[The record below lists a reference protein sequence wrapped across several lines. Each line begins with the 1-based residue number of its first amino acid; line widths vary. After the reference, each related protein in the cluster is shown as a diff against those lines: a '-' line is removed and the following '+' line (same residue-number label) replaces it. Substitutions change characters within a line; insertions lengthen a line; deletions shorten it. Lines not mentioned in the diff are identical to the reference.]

1 MLNINGHNANRW
13 LITLGA
19 AVAISGVLAVGGLAL
34 ASMDDGLGKVRVVIT
49 MDGES
54 IYNKELPIESDAQ
67 PILDDDLSQISF
79 RATSQSN
86 AGGLLISGDVRQIDI
101 GTRVRIDP
109 IPNIEHEISSAR
121 VSVSHSQLTS
131 MRRIEHSDQPGD
143 YYEEPQI
150 STVSTSEVVALQQGK
165 ESHLGMGVPGAD
177 RAEFK
182 ITLALVN

>member
-1 MLNINGHNANRW
+1 M
-13 LITLGA
+13 
-19 AVAISGVLAVGGLAL
+19 
-34 ASMDDGLGKVRVVIT
+34 
-49 MDGES
+49 
-54 IYNKELPIESDAQ
+54 
-67 PILDDDLSQISF
+67 
-79 RATSQSN
+79 
-86 AGGLLISGDVRQIDI
+86 ISGDVRQNDI

-182 ITLALVN
+182 TPWHWSIRHWGLASARTAVAWLREKPHGVDNED

>member
-1 MLNINGHNANRW
+1 MLNINGYNANRW

-19 AVAISGVLAVGGLAL
+19 AVAISGVLAVGVLAL

-49 MDGES
+49 MGGET

-67 PILDDDLSQISF
+67 PILDDDLSQIRF
-79 RATSQSN
+79 RGTSQSN
-86 AGGLLISGDVRQIDI
+86 AGGLVIAGDVSQIDV
-101 GTRVRIDP
+101 GTKVRIDP
-109 IPNIEHEISSAR
+109 LPNIEHEVSSAR
-121 VSVSHSQLTS
+121 VSVSHSQLTG

-150 STVSTSEVVALQQGK
+150 STVSTSEMVTLQQGK
-165 ESHLGMGVPGAD
+165 ESYLGMGVPGAD

>member
-1 MLNINGHNANRW
+1 M
-13 LITLGA
+13 
-19 AVAISGVLAVGGLAL
+19 
-34 ASMDDGLGKVRVVIT
+34 
-49 MDGES
+49 
-54 IYNKELPIESDAQ
+54 
-67 PILDDDLSQISF
+67 
-79 RATSQSN
+79 
-86 AGGLLISGDVRQIDI
+86 ISGDVRQNDI

-165 ESHLGMGVPGAD
+165 ESHLGMGVPAPIAQSSKHLGTGQLGIGALHQP
-177 RAEFK
+177 EQQ
-182 ITLALVN
+182 

>member
-49 MDGES
+49 MGGES

-79 RATSQSN
+79 RGTSQSN
-86 AGGLLISGDVRQIDI
+86 AGGLLISGDVRQND
-101 GTRVRIDP
+101 
-109 IPNIEHEISSAR
+109 IEHEISSAR

-150 STVSTSEVVALQQGK
+150 STVSTSEMVALQQGK

>member
-19 AVAISGVLAVGGLAL
+19 AVAISGVLAVGVLAL
-34 ASMDDGLGKVRVVIT
+34 DSMDDGLGKVRVVIT
-49 MDGES
+49 MGGES

-79 RATSQSN
+79 RGTSQSN
-86 AGGLLISGDVRQIDI
+86 AGGLLISGDVRQID
-101 GTRVRIDP
+101 
-109 IPNIEHEISSAR
+109 IEHEISSAR

-150 STVSTSEVVALQQGK
+150 STVSTSEMVALQQGK